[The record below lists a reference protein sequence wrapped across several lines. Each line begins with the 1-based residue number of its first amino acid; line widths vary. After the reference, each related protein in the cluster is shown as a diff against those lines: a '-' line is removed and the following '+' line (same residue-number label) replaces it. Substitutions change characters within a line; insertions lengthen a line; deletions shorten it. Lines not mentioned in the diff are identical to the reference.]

1 MPKKIKVF
9 LMPKAIESYDDA
21 GCMVDKVLVFK
32 PPVLGPLWLT
42 GIITGIT
49 LFVCGVMR

>member
-1 MPKKIKVF
+1 MPRKIKVPP
-9 LMPKAIESYDDA
+9 MPKAIESYDDA

-32 PPVLGPLWLT
+32 PPFRGPFWLA
-42 GIITGIT
+42 GIVMGMT

>member
-1 MPKKIKVF
+1 MPRKIKVPP
-9 LMPKAIESYDDA
+9 MPKAIESYDDA
-21 GCMVDKVLVFK
+21 GCLKDKVLVFE